1 MAEVVWTAEALR
13 WLQEIYDYISED
25 NEEAAYGTVTS
36 IHERAEILLRFPEMG
51 YQYRERPGVRVLLLG
66 HYRIAYLV
74 TAERNVEILGV
85 FHGAL
90 DIARYLPSTTR

>member
-1 MAEVVWTAEALR
+1 VAQIVWTAEARR

-25 NEEAAYGTVTS
+25 NEEAAYRTVTS
-36 IHERAEILLRFPEMG
+36 IHERAEILLRFPEIG
-51 YQYRERPGVRVLLLG
+51 YQYRERPGVRVLLYG

-74 TAERNVEILGV
+74 RPGKDIEILGV

-90 DIARYLPSTTR
+90 DIARYLPRA